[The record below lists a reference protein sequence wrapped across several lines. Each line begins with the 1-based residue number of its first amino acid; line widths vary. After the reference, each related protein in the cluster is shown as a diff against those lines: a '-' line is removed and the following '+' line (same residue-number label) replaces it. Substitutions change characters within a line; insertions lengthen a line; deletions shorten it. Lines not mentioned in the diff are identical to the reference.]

1 MKSILFSCLLFGLLL
16 CATSHA
22 QTACPPGMEAY
33 GAGVCG
39 YSRSDEPAPQQAT
52 PQLPEA
58 PPARWASRWGAIA
71 TDEPH
76 GILGAVTGLS
86 SKEEAQKA
94 AMEACRAK
102 GGSPCKFEIAY
113 DNECAAMIVS
123 DKGYNTPAA
132 ATVEKAVQLGMQTCK
147 SSGDTELPCV
157 LLRIQPAPTNSIAD
171 SIPQKLRPLKN
182 QRGQRHYPS

>member
-1 MKSILFSCLLFGLLL
+1 MKTFRWQFLALLMLLGNQVQ
-16 CATSHA
+16 A
-22 QTACPPGMEAY
+22 QTACPPGMEEY

-39 YSRSDEPAPQQAT
+39 YSRPDEPVQQQAT

-58 PPARWASRWGAIA
+58 PPAQWATRWGAIA

-76 GILGAVTGLS
+76 GVLGAVTGLS

-94 AMEACRAK
+94 AIEACRAR
-102 GGSPCKFEIAY
+102 GGSSCKFEIAY

-147 SSGDTELPCV
+147 SSGDTNCHVYYSACSLPQ
-157 LLRIQPAPTNSIAD
+157 RIQ
-171 SIPQKLRPLKN
+171 
-182 QRGQRHYPS
+182 